1 MKSLDTPRRG
11 KEFTIPVRAASEFHN
26 FISNLWNMFDAP
38 SENGIDISE
47 SSNAINV
54 AADLPGMDENDIEVQ
69 LSTDGYLSITGEKK
83 QQIDH
88 NKEDSY
94 FSEISY
100 GMFRRTVYLPWDLDY
115 SKAQAEYSDGT
126 LNIEIPKI
134 ASDENKG
141 IKNSSP
147 ETSPAAENEKK
158 ADTFRQAKTAADAS
172 AGKKEKMPK
181 AKSAG
186 RKNAAKSSTKQ

>member
-11 KEFTIPVRAASEFHN
+11 KEFTIPVRATSEFHN
-26 FISNLWNMFDAP
+26 FISNLWNMFDTP
-38 SENGIDISE
+38 SDNGIDISE
-47 SSNAINV
+47 SADAINV

-88 NKEDSY
+88 NKENGR
-94 FSEISY
+94 FSEVSY

-115 SKAQAEYSDGT
+115 SKAEAEYNDGT

-134 ASDENKG
+134 VSDG
-141 IKNSSP
+141 IGS
-147 ETSPAAENEKK
+147 AENAQREKARAAQTNDLPK
-158 ADTFRQAKTAADAS
+158 AKAADGSASKEKTMKPKKEKGKTAA
-172 AGKKEKMPK
+172 K
-181 AKSAG
+181 AMKS
-186 RKNAAKSSTKQ
+186 

>member
-1 MKSLDTPRRG
+1 MMKSLDTPRRG
-11 KEFTIPVRAASEFHN
+11 KEFTVPVRAASEFHN
-26 FISNLWNMFDAP
+26 FISNLWNMFDVP

-54 AADLPGMDENDIEVQ
+54 AADLPGMDENDIEVH

-88 NKEDSY
+88 NKENSR
-94 FSEISY
+94 FSEVSY
-100 GMFRRTVYLPWDLDY
+100 GMFRRTVYLPWELDY
-115 SKAQAEYSDGT
+115 SKAQAEYNAGT

-134 ASDENKG
+134 TSDENKDVQ
-141 IKNSSP
+141 NAAP
-147 ETSPAAENEKK
+147 ETRPEAETDKQS
-158 ADTFRQAKTAADAS
+158 DTPRQAKAAADAS

-186 RKNAAKSSTKQ
+186 RKNAAKSTKQ